1 MGQQDIWTI
10 LLTYS
15 FVQGFVLSVYTY
27 LRLKKPFLSLL
38 LFAVSVLIL
47 IHLYYHFEWFRI
59 NASFIFVDGI
69 VWYLIGPF
77 LYFFVRRLF
86 RQKIPRWEFILH
98 LIPAIAFAAYIFPF
112 VFWTKA
118 EKISIFLSVFSI
130 ETYSVDIN
138 HYLFSAHIFIYVVLA
153 YRLFQKQSRLQYEI
167 SAEPGLIHDTLAK
180 RILSYYLALSVF
192 AFFFYAVTDIFYTQL
207 YGTFQVI
214 YLLYSVLTH
223 LIFYFILVRGGES
236 GEEKA
241 VNESPSDENDKYSS
255 SSLSADEMKAI
266 VEKVNTHVGQFEV
279 YRNPDLRLRNVAEA
293 LEIPSHHISQSI
305 NQQKGENFFDLV
317 NKFRVHGI
325 QENLSDPKYANYT
338 LVGIA
343 NEYGF
348 KSASSFYRIF
358 KKYTGK
364 TPKEYV
370 DSASR

>member
-27 LRLKKPFLSLL
+27 LRLKKPFLSLQ

-86 RQKIPRWEFILH
+86 RQRISRGEFMLH
-98 LIPAIAFAAYIFPF
+98 LIPAIAFSAYIFPF

-138 HYLFSAHIFIYVVLA
+138 HYLFSARIFIYVVLA

-207 YGTFQVI
+207 YGTFQGI

-223 LIFYFILVRGGES
+223 LIFYFILVWGAS
-236 GEEKA
+236 DAEKA
-241 VNESPSDENDKYSS
+241 IQESPSDENDKYSS
-255 SSLSADEMKAI
+255 SSLSIDEMKAI

-279 YRNPDLRLRNVAEA
+279 YRNPDLRLRNVA
-293 LEIPSHHISQSI
+293 
-305 NQQKGENFFDLV
+305 
-317 NKFRVHGI
+317 
-325 QENLSDPKYANYT
+325 
-338 LVGIA
+338 
-343 NEYGF
+343 
-348 KSASSFYRIF
+348 
-358 KKYTGK
+358 
-364 TPKEYV
+364 
-370 DSASR
+370 